1 MTDYDINIPSTESL
15 FSVKGKIAVITG
27 GSRGLGL
34 SAASALLQAGA
45 AKVYVSSRKK
55 EACEVAAAAL
65 NGLSGL
71 QPGARAISVPADV
84 ATMDGVRTLL
94 AAVQADSPDGIDIL
108 LANAGATWGAAL
120 EQHSDAAI
128 AKVLDLN
135 VRAVF
140 NTVREFAPLL
150 AARGSVE
157 SPSRILV
164 TGSVAGLGLGSLGP
178 QATFGY
184 SASKAA
190 VIHLARNLAVDL
202 GPRHVTVNALA
213 PGFFPTKMSQ
223 GLLDMAPGGA
233 DAVARSNPM
242 RRLGRPADFGAAVV
256 YLCAPAGSHVNGAT
270 LAIDGG
276 AMWAKGELLSVH
288 WSKL

>member
-1 MTDYDINIPSTESL
+1 M
-15 FSVKGKIAVITG
+15 
-27 GSRGLGL
+27 
-34 SAASALLQAGA
+34 
-45 AKVYVSSRKK
+45 YVSSRKK
-55 EACEVAAAAL
+55 DACEAAAAAL
-65 NGLSGL
+65 NGLANL
-71 QPGARAISVPADV
+71 APGARAISVPADV
-84 ATMDGVRTLL
+84 ATMEGVRALV
-94 AAVQADSPDGIDIL
+94 AAVQADSPAGVDIV

-120 EQHSDAAI
+120 AEHSDAAM

-157 SPSRILV
+157 APSRVVV

-202 GPRHVTVNALA
+202 GPRHIAVNALA
-213 PGFFPTKMSQ
+213 PGFFPTKMSR

-256 YLCAPAGSHVNGAT
+256 YLCSPAGSHVNGAT

-276 AMWAKGELLSVH
+276 AMWARGELLGVNE
-288 WSKL
+288 SKL